1 MLTRLTLAM
10 ALTCGIARAGE
21 AVVSC
26 DTSSRVDIIRP
37 GMISVVG
44 KNGNPVSVKIN
55 HQVEGGKFSP
65 DGKYLVLYGQPLKVE
80 PRNAQVTFLTLYAFG
95 GGTKKGFARTY
106 GAGIYSADF
115 SADGKYLV
123 VSSVS
128 AIDVLD
134 IASKNFEAH
143 DPTYVPSFSMDA
155 CNKH

>member
-1 MLTRLTLAM
+1 
-10 ALTCGIARAGE
+10 
-21 AVVSC
+21 
-26 DTSSRVDIIRP
+26 
-37 GMISVVG
+37 MISVVG